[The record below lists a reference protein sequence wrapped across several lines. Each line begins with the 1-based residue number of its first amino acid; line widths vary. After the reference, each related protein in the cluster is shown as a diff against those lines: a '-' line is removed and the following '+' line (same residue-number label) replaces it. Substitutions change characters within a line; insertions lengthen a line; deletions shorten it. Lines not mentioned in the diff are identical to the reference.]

1 MEVGKEYEGH
11 IVNGNN
17 SNDQRG
23 LYLVFIPELD
33 HNTNGKITPFWAQNC
48 IAGNNFS
55 RWKDF
60 ETGEILSSGSYKP
73 LQPGM
78 RVAVKFR
85 TSSLNSCY
93 IDRVKTDSPMLLP
106 TSIRDQQYIINKTVK
121 NSYIIQDDSV
131 GETHIVN
138 ANGKTSIIMDSNRIL
153 LKVTE
158 GAKANASTIHTG
170 GFEIEESGMT
180 YTIGNVGFRVDETG
194 IIMNVGD
201 NIFSMTESGSSF
213 FTKKFDLNA
222 DEKINMKT
230 DNFKLTGLSTLNLYS
245 NDTKITGNTVM
256 AMTGHNIKIEP
267 DLLGSVHVLGSY
279 VNISSTVNT
288 SIRGSNVS
296 IAGLVNTSVSGPIL
310 TLSGQQA
317 TLSAPSIALDGTS
330 IMLDGMI
337 LGNMGAAKSIGTSAV
352 LMNTSIDLSLYS
364 SFAGISFS
372 SMLSDP
378 ISGSVNSILVSSV
391 AGAASPVGNLLQPFK
406 LSKVVGS
413 DISQK
418 LANVL
423 VSDNYYK
430 DNLTTKPF
438 GERIKHG
445 ITL

>member
-78 RVAVKFR
+78 RVAIKFR

-138 ANGKTSIIMDSNRIL
+138 ANGKTSIIMDNNRIL

-158 GAKANASTIHTG
+158 GAKENASTIHNS

-180 YTIGNVGFRVDETG
+180 YTIGNVGFSFNLDPVNKAGVRRGDLRIHPDGGATIGNGSAGCLALNGSQSELLKCENLLRD
-194 IIMNVGD
+194 IIKQQK
-201 NIFSMTESGSSF
+201 NIPVFV
-213 FTKKFDLNA
+213 NIA
-222 DEKINMKT
+222 
-230 DNFKLTGLSTLNLYS
+230 
-245 NDTKITGNTVM
+245 GNTNNK
-256 AMTGHNIKIEP
+256 T
-267 DLLGSVHVLGSY
+267 
-279 VNISSTVNT
+279 
-288 SIRGSNVS
+288 RR
-296 IAGLVNTSVSGPIL
+296 AGN
-310 TLSGQQA
+310 
-317 TLSAPSIALDGTS
+317 
-330 IMLDGMI
+330 
-337 LGNMGAAKSIGTSAV
+337 
-352 LMNTSIDLSLYS
+352 
-364 SFAGISFS
+364 
-372 SMLSDP
+372 
-378 ISGSVNSILVSSV
+378 
-391 AGAASPVGNLLQPFK
+391 
-406 LSKVVGS
+406 
-413 DISQK
+413 
-418 LANVL
+418 
-423 VSDNYYK
+423 
-430 DNLTTKPF
+430 
-438 GERIKHG
+438 E
-445 ITL
+445 